1 MNKIVLYSGVFFMF
15 IIASLIRLDMYGVS
29 SIKEELHNSLQ
40 ISMRNVLKAKNIN
53 PMYEMSEEDMSIELI
68 RNIGMNTNVDTQLEV
83 HILEMNEQGLI
94 DVAIRSKFQHLN
106 GEEGEEIL
114 RKTMIVEEKS
124 K

>member
-1 MNKIVLYSGVFFMF
+1 MNKIVLYSGMFFMF

>member
-15 IIASLIRLDMYGVS
+15 VIASLIRLDMYGVT
-29 SIKEELHNSLQ
+29 SIKEELRTSLQ

-68 RNIGMNTNVDTQLEV
+68 RNIGINTNIDAQLEV
-83 HILEMNEQGLI
+83 NILEMNEQGLI